1 MGDDRERVLI
11 DATPPVAAKS
21 LRKARKKPRSSTDL
35 LRVILSS
42 VNFYVVELVHLNKLW
57 TLINFLINMKYPVLK
72 LLFLHKKNYFC
83 TNNFQFYV
91 KYEV

>member
-42 VNFYVVELVHLNKLW
+42 VDFYVVELVHLNKLW
-57 TLINFLINMKYPVLK
+57 TFINFLINMKY
-72 LLFLHKKNYFC
+72 
-83 TNNFQFYV
+83 
-91 KYEV
+91 

>member
-42 VNFYVVELVHLNKLW
+42 VLRVILSSVNFYVVELVHLNKLW
-57 TLINFLINMKYPVLK
+57 TLINFLINMKY
-72 LLFLHKKNYFC
+72 
-83 TNNFQFYV
+83 
-91 KYEV
+91 

>member
-1 MGDDRERVLI
+1 MTSSKKKDSDVSLLSEDVGDDRERILI

-42 VNFYVVELVHLNKLW
+42 LNFMLLNMY
-57 TLINFLINMKYPVLK
+57 T
-72 LLFLHKKNYFC
+72 
-83 TNNFQFYV
+83 
-91 KYEV
+91 

>member
-57 TLINFLINMKYPVLK
+57 TLINFLINMKY
-72 LLFLHKKNYFC
+72 
-83 TNNFQFYV
+83 
-91 KYEV
+91 